1 MQQNVLLCCKHIWYR
16 YSNQI
21 TASIFIVSHHIVLL
35 TYISGIENNFLC
47 YKSILI
53 IYHQH
58 LFLAI
63 RADLFLTIID
73 ISLVVNTIGWY
84 NQALFWIFQLTLIGE
99 NGNGN
104 IAHCNWCWCFH
115 SSAILII
122 IHRCR
127 NGACTCLYH
136 NWVDILYCIRTHH
149 HRPGH
154 QIYKPTCSPWI
165 FLIFWYFCE
174 VSHIPSCRD

>member
-1 MQQNVLLCCKHIWYR
+1 M
-16 YSNQI
+16 
-21 TASIFIVSHHIVLL
+21 
-35 TYISGIENNFLC
+35 
-47 YKSILI
+47 
-53 IYHQH
+53 
-58 LFLAI
+58 
-63 RADLFLTIID
+63 
-73 ISLVVNTIGWY
+73 
-84 NQALFWIFQLTLIGE
+84 FWIFQLTLIGE

-136 NWVDILYCIRTHH
+136 NWIDIFYCIRTHH
-149 HRPGH
+149 HRLGH

-174 VSHIPSCRD
+174 VSHLYSCRDQNELGEYEYLPTVYDEYLLMIVYVFSALMSLGLLLDGMFGLEPKWSSNNQPCYKYKVSKLLHDIY

>member
-1 MQQNVLLCCKHIWYR
+1 M
-16 YSNQI
+16 
-21 TASIFIVSHHIVLL
+21 
-35 TYISGIENNFLC
+35 
-47 YKSILI
+47 
-53 IYHQH
+53 
-58 LFLAI
+58 
-63 RADLFLTIID
+63 
-73 ISLVVNTIGWY
+73 
-84 NQALFWIFQLTLIGE
+84 FWIFQLTLIGE

-104 IAHCNWCWCFH
+104 IAHCNWSWCFH

-136 NWVDILYCIRTHH
+136 NWVDIVYCISTHH
-149 HRPGH
+149 HRLGH

-174 VSHIPSCRD
+174 VSHHVYIIIGSISFIIFLQYDEYFLMIVFVFQCTNVTRTFTGWNVWTGT